1 MTFAKLKK
9 KKCYSKMML
18 VRMINIH
25 TKDINRPPFILIFNK
40 GPIELQNVIHNFLM
54 TPRVGKALLDA
65 TRVLF

>member
-1 MTFAKLKK
+1 
-9 KKCYSKMML
+9 MML